1 MGRMWGNI
9 RKQFERQVVRPEIV
23 RKMIECGMRV
33 SDDEKIFVDDVEVD
47 YTAVANA
54 LDVDRRVVKQTARQ
68 IRQNRY
74 LYSLFSKT
82 KPLGTSLVDVVS
94 QLGYTAVVI
103 EADPKSPGVM
113 AGAAEILSRHGMV
126 VRQAVAE
133 DPEMVPDAKMTL
145 VIEGQLSGDAME
157 ALNGLK
163 VVRSIKILKGH
174 APEVRRGCD
183 ARLLLRQAPL
193 RRPHGVLRQDG
204 PGKSE

>member
-1 MGRMWGNI
+1 MWTNI
-9 RKQFERQVVRPEIV
+9 RKEFERQVVRPEIV

-33 SDDEKIFVDDVEVD
+33 SDDEKIYVDDVEVD

-54 LDVDRRVVKQTARQ
+54 LDVDRRVVKSTAQQ

-82 KPLGTSLVDVVS
+82 RPLGTSLVDVVS
-94 QLGYTAVVI
+94 HLGYTAIII

-113 AGAAEILSRHGMV
+113 AGVAEILARHGMV

-145 VIEGQLSGDAME
+145 VVAGQLTGQALE
-157 ALNGLK
+157 ELNGLK
-163 VVRSIKILKGH
+163 VVRSIKILK
-174 APEVRRGCD
+174 
-183 ARLLLRQAPL
+183 
-193 RRPHGVLRQDG
+193 
-204 PGKSE
+204 